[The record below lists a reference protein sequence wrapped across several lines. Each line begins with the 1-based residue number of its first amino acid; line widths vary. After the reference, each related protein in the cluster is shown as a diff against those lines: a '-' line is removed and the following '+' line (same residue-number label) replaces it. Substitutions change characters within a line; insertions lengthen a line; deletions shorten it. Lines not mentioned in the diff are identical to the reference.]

1 MKKKELFYRYESTAP
16 CRGDTD
22 CPRFYWAS
30 PTGVLFGVGGPSEPA
45 HLSTPVLVRRVMP
58 HVFQIVMGWSNR
70 RKTH

>member
-22 CPRFYWAS
+22 CPRFYRAS

-45 HLSTPVLVRRVMP
+45 HLSTPVLVRRVCCATR
-58 HVFQIVMGWSNR
+58 FSNR
-70 RKTH
+70 DGLVE